1 VCKKKATLTISA
13 DKDVEREDAAQ
24 VVTAKVRS
32 GVGLYYYYFL
42 AFFKL
47 KNKPV

>member
-32 GVGLYYYYFL
+32 GVGLFFIIFWLFL
-42 AFFKL
+42 
-47 KNKPV
+47 N